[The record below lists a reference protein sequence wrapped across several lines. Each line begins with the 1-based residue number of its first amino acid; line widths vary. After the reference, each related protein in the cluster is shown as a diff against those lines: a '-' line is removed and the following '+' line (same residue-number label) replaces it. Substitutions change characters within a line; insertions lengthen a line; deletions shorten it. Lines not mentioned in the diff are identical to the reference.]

1 MNRMSGMNGRKL
13 AGLAERLAPLL
24 FIATTSIL
32 AQWRYSA
39 LGFNPTDDG
48 FVLAYARRILD
59 GQIPHRD
66 FIAIH
71 LAGSGYLHAPV
82 VALGGDHTYLISRFI
97 VWVQLAFIAWA
108 WTAMAPQ
115 FLEARPP
122 LMVRVCI
129 ALTAFT
135 LSAQY
140 FPVMAWHTIDGLFLV
155 TAALWIRVAHLGR
168 ARFLGDI
175 LLGAGILCKQN
186 FVFCAPLIIL
196 LFEHRQRRVAGLAVL
211 AMPATYALMVVV
223 SGGARDAWQQLTT
236 QGDLVTPGFLK
247 YLWEPAFAGGTVI
260 GLLAV
265 ILLKLGT
272 AGEESIARRDAANN
286 TGLAML
292 VLLLAEASS
301 SMAEGRY
308 LGAPAFGL
316 FGLACGATLGLATD
330 RTQGNGPLRFGLVI
344 VAVAWCAALSI
355 GYNTPALAAGL
366 PAIFLVWLFFAA
378 PDRPFAM
385 RSTAAAMIAALT
397 VVCLWNF
404 DTARLKF
411 VYLERPASELTW
423 RLDGVLPGG
432 AGLLTDRNT
441 YLVLKDLRAATVSAG
456 GRYAIQ
462 PDFAGWWVE
471 ADDANPLPV
480 DWAQWIELGSPKLHD
495 RAVAAMNAAR
505 GKLTVI
511 VAKYETASLAR
522 ELTPSPNSIR
532 YPLAAYARTHY
543 VKVGETRYFELYR

>member
-1 MNRMSGMNGRKL
+1 MMGTLGMNWRKL
-13 AGLAERLAPLL
+13 AGLPERLAPLL
-24 FIATTSIL
+24 FVATISIL

-82 VALGGDHTYLISRFI
+82 VALGGDHTFLISRFI

-108 WTAMAPQ
+108 WTAMAPR

-122 LMVRVCI
+122 LMVKVGV

-140 FPVMAWHTIDGLFLV
+140 FPVMAWHTIDGLFLI
-155 TAALWIRVAHLGR
+155 TAALWIRVSNMER

-196 LFEHRQRRVAGLAVL
+196 LFEQRQRRLAGLAVL
-211 AMPATYALMVVV
+211 AMPAAYALMVIV
-223 SGGARDAWQQLTT
+223 SGGARDAWLQLTS

-260 GLLAV
+260 GLIAMM
-265 ILLKLGT
+265 LLKLRVSG
-272 AGEESIARRDAANN
+272 GESVANKDAASIA
-286 TGLAML
+286 GLAIMA
-292 VLLLAEASS
+292 LLLAEASG

-316 FGLACGATLGLATD
+316 FGLACGTTLGLATD
-330 RTQGNGPLRFGLVI
+330 RTQDSGPWRFGLVI
-344 VAVAWCAALSI
+344 VAVVWCAALSI

-366 PAIFLVWLFFAA
+366 PAIFMIWLYFAA
-378 PDRPFAM
+378 SDSPFAV
-385 RSTAAAMIAALT
+385 RSTAAAVVAVLT

-404 DTARLKF
+404 DRARFKF
-411 VYLERPASELTW
+411 VYLERPANELTW
-423 RLDGVLPGG
+423 RLDGILPGG

-441 YLVLKDLRAATVSAG
+441 YLVLKDLQAVTATTAG
-456 GRYAIQ
+456 RHAIQ
-462 PDFAGWWVE
+462 PDFAGWWVK
-471 ADDANPLPV
+471 ADEANPLPV
-480 DWAQWIELGSPKLHD
+480 DWAQWIELGSPKLRD
-495 RAVAAMNAAR
+495 RAIAAMNAQR
-505 GKLTVI
+505 GKLTII
-511 VAKYETASLAR
+511 VAKYETAALAKM
-522 ELTPSPNSIR
+522 LTPSPNSFR
-532 YPLAAYARTHY
+532 YPLAAYVRTHY